1 MTLTNRLKIIEDLD
15 ASIFMRLT
23 KAEEINAEITE
34 AGSYSESIDESID
47 ESINEVLLKIED
59 VIQENKPKP
68 QQIPNV
74 NVSTAEGTGVS
85 PEPSIT
91 VGSNSKLPKL
101 VLKSY
106 SGNPAEFMPI
116 WDSFSA
122 AINKNSSLM
131 DIDKMT
137 HLKTLCVDEAALC
150 ISGFY
155 ISAANYK
162 SAVKWLIFRF
172 GDTRIIINHHMD
184 SLVNLQPVK
193 FENDIQSLCFLY
205 DKIMPH
211 IRALQALNIEPNNYS
226 QLLVSILT
234 KKIPHVFMVEI
245 SKSMNKKTW
254 DLDNVLQVLKDELE
268 SHQRVGLTV
277 GK

>member
-1 MTLTNRLKIIEDLD
+1 MTGITARANELIDNYNSDSERKLNNLKLMLTNRLKIMEDLD
-15 ASIFMRLT
+15 ASNFMRLT
-23 KAEEINAEITE
+23 KAAEINAEITE
-34 AGSYSESIDESID
+34 AGNYS

-59 VIQENKPKP
+59 VIQKNEPQP
-68 QQIPNV
+68 QQISNV
-74 NVSTAEGTGVS
+74 NVSTIEGTFVS

-106 SGNPAEFMPI
+106 SGNPAELMPI

-122 AINKNSSLM
+122 AIKKISSLTN
-131 DIDKMT
+131 IDKMT

-150 ISGFY
+150 ISGFS

-162 SAVKWLIFRF
+162 CAVELLIFRF

-184 SLVNLQPVK
+184 SLVNLQSVK
-193 FENDIQSLCFLY
+193 SKNDFKSLRFLY

-211 IRALQALNIEPNNYS
+211 KRALQ
-226 QLLVSILT
+226 V
-234 KKIPHVFMVEI
+234 
-245 SKSMNKKTW
+245 
-254 DLDNVLQVLKDELE
+254 
-268 SHQRVGLTV
+268 
-277 GK
+277 